1 MNQWM
6 NQWINEWI
14 NQSMNQWTSESMNQW
29 INEPMNEPMNQWMN
43 QWTSESMNQWMNEP
57 MNQWMNQW
65 INEPMNQWTNEWMN
79 QWMSQ
84 WINESINEWMSE
96 WMNQSINQSINES
109 MNQWINESMNQWT
122 NEWANE
128 SMNESM
134 NQWINELSMNQWMWN
149 TGKHCR
155 YSLQSGNYYL
165 HCTALQRMRADVCCT
180 CRTRKAGVQTRR
192 WRRRRSE
199 TAHWDWTV
207 ARNLSEVV
215 GDGHDVATWHAEHMC
230 HGRQR
235 RGFGN
240 RSTELA
246 LRTGNWLIYSWQNVK
261 KTVQLLRVFS
271 FVPQNRFKSYFFQ
284 VCMGS
289 QWSQR
294 SSTKRFAKWCA
305 YVNFYMLT
313 YFQPTVST
321 HLLDIR

>member
-96 WMNQSINQSINES
+96 WMNQSINQSMNQWTSES
-109 MNQWINESMNQWT
+109 MNQWMNEPMNEPMNQW
-122 NEWANE
+122 
-128 SMNESM
+128 M

-261 KTVQLLRVFS
+261 KNSAVIASL
-271 FVPQNRFKSYFFQ
+271 FF
-284 VCMGS
+284 C
-289 QWSQR
+289 
-294 SSTKRFAKWCA
+294 STKSF
-305 YVNFYMLT
+305 
-313 YFQPTVST
+313 
-321 HLLDIR
+321 

>member
-1 MNQWM
+1 MFFTRKYSDALQVSL
-6 NQWINEWI
+6 NEWI
-14 NQSMNQWTSESMNQW
+14 
-29 INEPMNEPMNQWMN
+29 NEPMNQWMN
-43 QWTSESMNQWMNEP
+43 EWINQS

-65 INEPMNQWTNEWMN
+65 INEPVNQWINEWMN

-84 WINESINEWMSE
+84 WINEWINEPVNQWINEWMNQWMSQWINE
-96 WMNQSINQSINES
+96 WINES
-109 MNQWINESMNQWT
+109 MNQWINES
-122 NEWANE
+122 
-128 SMNESM
+128 
-134 NQWINELSMNQWMWN
+134 INESMNQWMWN

-271 FVPQNRFKSYFFQ
+271 FVP
-284 VCMGS
+284 
-289 QWSQR
+289 
-294 SSTKRFAKWCA
+294 
-305 YVNFYMLT
+305 
-313 YFQPTVST
+313 
-321 HLLDIR
+321 